1 MSKARRAPGL
11 SDGRGILHHPWPVE
25 KDLKDP
31 SRVAQFLIPTTTR
44 REVILKA
51 LVIGGTGPTGHF
63 IVNGL
68 VRRGYQVAML
78 HTGRHELDEI
88 PPAVEHIHTDPF
100 SEEALRNA
108 LSQRTFDVTVA
119 AYGRLRRIAEV
130 MRGRTGRFISI
141 GGVPAYRGY
150 MNPAVLHPQG
160 LPVPTSENAPIV
172 SVEHEDPKGWRVAQT
187 EQAVFAHHP
196 DAVHFRYPFL
206 YGPYQIAPREWC
218 VVRRIIDGRHVMIL
232 PEDGLSLNHSGYVE
246 NVAHALLLAVDKPDA
261 SSGQI
266 YNCGDEH
273 LLTLRQIVEII
284 AEALEAQL
292 EIVSMPWRFA
302 ISARPL
308 LAQPWTSHRMLDLTK
323 LKTQLGYAD
332 VVAPERGLASTARWL
347 RAHPLERGGAD
358 EKILQDPFDYRSED
372 EVIAGWKSLCD
383 RMPHVRFEREPG
395 FTATY
400 SGPGGKPR
408 SSSWS

>member
-1 MSKARRAPGL
+1 M
-11 SDGRGILHHPWPVE
+11 
-25 KDLKDP
+25 
-31 SRVAQFLIPTTTR
+31 
-44 REVILKA
+44 KA

-68 VRRGYQVAML
+68 VRRDYQVAIL

-88 PPAVEHIHTDPF
+88 PPVVEHIHTDPF

-108 LSQRTFDVTVA
+108 LGKRTFDLTIA

-130 MRGRTGRFISI
+130 MVGRTGRFISI

-150 MNPAVLHPQG
+150 MNPAVLHPEG
-160 LPVPTSENAPIV
+160 MPVPTAEDAPVVPVEN
-172 SVEHEDPKGWRVAQT
+172 EDPKGWRVAQT
-187 EQAVFAHHP
+187 EQAVFERHP
-196 DAVHFRYPFL
+196 EAVHFRYPFL

-218 VVRRIIDGRHVMIL
+218 VVRRIIEGRKTIIL

-246 NVAHALLLAVDKPDA
+246 NAAHAVLLAVDKPDA
-261 SSGQI
+261 AKGQI

-273 LLTLRQIVEII
+273 LLTLRQTVEII
-284 AEALEAQL
+284 ADALGHQL

-302 ISARPL
+302 IPARPMM
-308 LAQPWTSHRMLDLTK
+308 AQPWSTHRVLDLTK
-323 LKTQLGYAD
+323 IKMQLGYAD
-332 VVAPERGLASTARWL
+332 VTTPERGLALTARWL
-347 RAHPLERGGAD
+347 RDHPLERSGAG
-358 EKILQDPFDYRSED
+358 EKILQDPFDYRAED
-372 EVIAGWKSLCD
+372 ELISAWKSLCD
-383 RMPHVRFEREPG
+383 KMPRISFAKEPG

-400 SGPGGKPR
+400 SGPGGKSR